1 MQSAIEFNEANT
13 IRTIER
19 DIKSGCVRRISQLS
33 KRCTDLHFS
42 VYSRLYAM
50 MQAKRAK

>member
-1 MQSAIEFNEANT
+1 MQTLDQFNRDNY
-13 IRTIER
+13 ILTIER
-19 DIKSGCVRRISQLS
+19 DIKSGCVSRISQLS